1 MFYIPNEWLINKEN
15 NEKVRDILNK
25 MKRDILI
32 EGEEP
37 IKDGIKELERLGEVV
52 IIEKINDETIV
63 FGA

>member
-25 MKRDILI
+25 MNRDILI

-37 IKDGIKELERLGEVV
+37 IKEGIKELERLGEVV

>member
-25 MKRDILI
+25 MNRDILI
-32 EGEEP
+32 GEEEL
-37 IKDGIKELERLGEVV
+37 IKDGIKELERLGEVI
-52 IIEKINDETIV
+52 IIEKINDGTIV

>member
-25 MKRDILI
+25 MNRDILI

-37 IKDGIKELERLGEVV
+37 IEEGIKELERLGEVV

>member
-25 MKRDILI
+25 MNRDILI